1 MLRTISLDRDTWLL
15 GIVWSVDL
23 NAMVDLARRSG
34 DADSAGR
41 DLLSSPRNWFRLP
54 FVYRRRAERRESPAL
69 AAVYWEGSNPR
80 QSFVANISA
89 SGAYL
94 YTSELWNVGDIL
106 SLTLQRSGALET
118 ASHRRFTV
126 QAKVI
131 RRDRK
136 GVGVVFLMPR
146 GADLRLWQSDIR
158 ADMPQTEPED
168 VVREF
173 RLAEAT
179 AFINRIAPD
188 SINRARLLMRKE
200 LSNFRLESAIEI
212 ALHAEDLLALES
224 DAEQFH
230 AEPTVIL
237 RILEDGSWAETEW
250 IQHYWAAVLATSCG
264 PDEVQQRD
272 LKFVSL
278 LSQMTTIQARIFAG
292 SCRLAT
298 RSVDQN
304 GRVSAHSL
312 TCSSEELVRIADT
325 HDRVHIE
332 RDIQH
337 LVELGLIERS
347 VKLKSFTLLD
357 HADITPTE
365 LALELYARC
374 HGHRRSTE
382 AFYTTGSNA
391 GLVAAH

>member
-1 MLRTISLDRDTWLL
+1 M
-15 GIVWSVDL
+15 
-23 NAMVDLARRSG
+23 
-34 DADSAGR
+34 
-41 DLLSSPRNWFRLP
+41 
-54 FVYRRRAERRESPAL
+54 
-69 AAVYWEGSNPR
+69 
-80 QSFVANISA
+80 
-89 SGAYL
+89 
-94 YTSELWNVGDIL
+94 
-106 SLTLQRSGALET
+106 
-118 ASHRRFTV
+118 
-126 QAKVI
+126 I

-158 ADMPQTEPED
+158 GDVPQTEPED

-230 AEPTVIL
+230 AEPTVVL

-264 PDEVQQRD
+264 PDEVQRD

-337 LVELGLIERS
+337 LVELGLIEKS